1 MRILP
6 SERAARLIPP
16 HLVCAATQ
24 SLTLEEAKLLALK
37 ILKQVMEEKLDENNV
52 QLAFVTPKQR
62 FSIVKKDELK
72 GLVEQTETAAAAA
85 EASAAQAG
93 SASTSAEVTDAQ
105 TS

>member
-1 MRILP
+1 METESSRNLSRI
-6 SERAARLIPP
+6 
-16 HLVCAATQ
+16 ATQ

-72 GLVEQTETAAAAA
+72 SLVEQTETAAAAA
-85 EASAAQAG
+85 EASAMQAG